1 MARARDLKYFD
12 DDMKRQAKAVASA
25 IKKDAP
31 RIIGVEGKNFFK
43 ASWRKQGWED
53 QGLNKWKPR
62 KAPPKTT
69 KSGKPSKA
77 YINWKRKNNR
87 PILYSHASD
96 RKGIHLKDSIRTIPG
111 IGRVTFATDKVYAQ
125 VHNEGG
131 RAGRGKGFRM
141 PKRQY
146 MGRSRA
152 LDRRIDAK
160 VSKHL
165 SSKLK

>member
-87 PILYSHASD
+87 PIL
-96 RKGIHLKDSIRTIPG
+96 
-111 IGRVTFATDKVYAQ
+111 
-125 VHNEGG
+125 
-131 RAGRGKGFRM
+131 
-141 PKRQY
+141 
-146 MGRSRA
+146 
-152 LDRRIDAK
+152 
-160 VSKHL
+160 
-165 SSKLK
+165 